1 MKTAR
6 ITATVVGFLAI
17 SGSSAFAQALV
28 TATTAASSTASGL
41 VAGVHGGYNWQ
52 RDWFVFGLES
62 DLQNGPFGTMSA
74 ATAAPPMTANTQAG
88 VDWYGTFRG
97 RLGFTTGPVLLYAT
111 GGLAY
116 GDVNMTSGM
125 TMPLL
130 SLSSQTFAMRAGW
143 VAGAGIEYM
152 VKLNL
157 IFNLAYQHVDLGSAS
172 LSGTMTGGGSTLTQ
186 TVASRA
192 QFEVFTVGL
201 SVLFSPDNAS
211 HPAWEGLYGGAHIG
225 GAWGDA
231 TNATYFAQTPPPP
244 SDFRLKRDIVLIG
257 RLDDGLGLYRY
268 RYVWSDTVFVGVMAQ
283 EVALIHPEAV
293 VRAATDDYLRVDYS
307 RLGLRL
313 MTWPQWEIASRGERL

>member
-28 TATTAASSTASGL
+28 TGTTAASSTASGV
-41 VAGVHGGYNWQ
+41 VAGLHAGYNWQ

-62 DLQNGPFGTMSA
+62 DLQNGPFTSMSA
-74 ATAAPPMTANTQAG
+74 ATAAPPMTAMTQAG

-125 TMPLL
+125 NMPLL

-152 VKLNL
+152 VKPNL
-157 IFNLAYQHVDLGSAS
+157 LFNLAYQHVDLGSAS
-172 LSGTMTGGGSTLTQ
+172 LSGTATGGGSTLTQ
-186 TVASRA
+186 TVTSRA
-192 QFEVFTVGL
+192 QFQVVTVGL
-201 SVLFSPDNAS
+201 SWLFSAD
-211 HPAWEGLYGGAHIG
+211 PARPTWEGAYAGGQIG
-225 GAWGDA
+225 GGWGN
-231 TNATYFAQTPPPP
+231 TSSGTYFAQTPPPP
-244 SDFRLKRDIVLIG
+244 SDSRLKRDIVLIG